1 MVDHMG
7 RMQRG
12 HGTSAPGAEAMPAV
26 NSYVRFGD
34 RTRRVGDISL
44 SATGP
49 PRPQAA
55 PRPTNAKEETRM
67 RRAASPP
74 LSRRAL
80 LAAPLVLAAPPGHAQ
95 EAPFPSRPVR
105 IVVSFTAGGTTD
117 IIARLV
123 GQQLSERW
131 GQPVVIDN
139 RAGAGGNI
147 GTEHVVRSAPDG
159 YTLLV
164 GSVGPLAVN
173 VSLYKNLSY
182 DPRRDLAPVT
192 LLAGVPNVLI
202 VRPDFPARDV
212 AGLVAEARRRPGE
225 LSYAS
230 TGSGTSSHLS
240 GVMLDMMAGTQ
251 TIHVPYRGAVALND
265 LLAGRTQFMFA
276 TIPSV
281 IEQIRSGRFRALAV
295 SSTARSRSLPEVPT
309 MVELGFP
316 DFDASSWFGMA
327 APPRTPPAI
336 VNRIAE
342 DVHAVL
348 RDPRIERQM
357 VEQGA
362 DPVGNGPDAF
372 AAFIDREVG
381 RWAGIVRAA
390 NATAD

>member
-1 MVDHMG
+1 M
-7 RMQRG
+7 
-12 HGTSAPGAEAMPAV
+12 T
-26 NSYVRFGD
+26 
-34 RTRRVGDISL
+34 VG
-44 SATGP
+44 
-49 PRPQAA
+49 
-55 PRPTNAKEETRM
+55 
-67 RRAASPP
+67 RRAALALPMLALP
-74 LSRRAL
+74 MLVPSRMAR
-80 LAAPLVLAAPPGHAQ
+80 AQ
-95 EAPFPSRPVR
+95 EAPFPSRTVR
-105 IVVSFTAGGTTD
+105 MVVSFTAGGTTD

-139 RAGAGGNI
+139 RPGAGGNI

-173 VSLYKNLSY
+173 VSLYRNLTY

-212 AGLVAEARRRPGE
+212 AGLVAEAKRRPGE

-240 GVMLDMMAGTQ
+240 GVMLDGMAGIT
-251 TIHVPYRGAVALND
+251 TVHVPYRGAVALND
-265 LLAGRTQFMFA
+265 LMGGRVDFMFA

-281 IEQIRSGRFRALAV
+281 IEQIRTGRLRPLAV
-295 SSTARSRSLPEVPT
+295 TSTARSRSMPEVPT
-309 MVELGFP
+309 MVEAGFP
-316 DFDASSWFGMA
+316 EFDASSWFGIV
-327 APPRTPPAI
+327 APARTPAAI

-342 DVHAVL
+342 DANAIV

-357 VEQGA
+357 IEQGA
-362 DPVGNGPDAF
+362 DPVGNGP
-372 AAFIDREVG
+372 AAFGAFIAREVD
-381 RWAGIVRAA
+381 RWGTIVRAA
-390 NATAD
+390 NATPD

>member
-1 MVDHMG
+1 M
-7 RMQRG
+7 
-12 HGTSAPGAEAMPAV
+12 TSGPIK
-26 NSYVRFGD
+26 
-34 RTRRVGDISL
+34 VG
-44 SATGP
+44 
-49 PRPQAA
+49 
-55 PRPTNAKEETRM
+55 
-67 RRAASPP
+67 RRATLALP
-74 LSRRAL
+74 LL
-80 LAAPLVLAAPPGHAQ
+80 LPGLARAQ
-95 EAPFPSRPVR
+95 ESFPNRPVR

-131 GQPVVIDN
+131 GQPIVIDN

-173 VSLYKNLSY
+173 ASLYRNLPY

-212 AGLVAEARRRPGE
+212 AGLVAEAKRRPGQM
-225 LSYAS
+225 SYAS

-265 LLAGRTQFMFA
+265 MLAGRVDFMFA

-281 IEQIRSGRFRALAV
+281 IEQIRGGRFRPLAV
-295 SSTARSRSLPEVPT
+295 TSTTRSRSLPDVAT
-309 MVELGFP
+309 MVELGYP
-316 DFDASSWFGMA
+316 EFDASSWFGMA
-327 APPRTPPAI
+327 APARTPPAI
-336 VNRIAE
+336 VNKIAE

-357 VEQGA
+357 IDQGA
-362 DPVGNGPDAF
+362 DPVGNGP
-372 AAFIDREVG
+372 AAFTAFIAREVD
-381 RWAGIVRAA
+381 RWAAIVRVS
-390 NATAD
+390 NATPD

>member
-1 MVDHMG
+1 
-7 RMQRG
+7 MQR
-12 HGTSAPGAEAMPAV
+12 
-26 NSYVRFGD
+26 D
-34 RTRRVGDISL
+34 RTP
-44 SATGP
+44 SADLETG
-49 PRPQAA
+49 AGL
-55 PRPTNAKEETRM
+55 T
-67 RRAASPP
+67 RRAA
-74 LSRRAL
+74 LAL
-80 LAAPLVLAAPPGHAQ
+80 PMLLPGLAAQAQ
-95 EAPFPSRPVR
+95 QDPFPSRPVR

-123 GQQLSERW
+123 GQQLSEKW

-139 RAGAGGNI
+139 RPGAGGNI
-147 GTEHVVRSAPDG
+147 GTEHVARSAPDG

-182 DPRRDLAPVT
+182 DPRRDFAPVT

-212 AGLVAEARRRPGE
+212 AGLVAEAKRRPGE

-240 GVMLDMMAGTQ
+240 GVMLDQMAGIQ
-251 TIHVPYRGAVALND
+251 TIHIPYRGAVALND

-281 IEQIRSGRFRALAV
+281 VEQIRNGRFRPLAV
-295 SSTARSRSLPEVPT
+295 SSTTRSRSMPEVPT
-309 MVELGFP
+309 MVELGYP
-316 DFDASSWFGMA
+316 EFDASSWFGMV
-327 APPRTPPAI
+327 APARTPQAI
-336 VNRIAE
+336 VNRIVE

-357 VEQGA
+357 IEQGA
-362 DPVGNGPDAF
+362 DPVGNGPEAF
-372 AAFIDREVG
+372 AAFIAREVD
-381 RWAGIVRAA
+381 RWAGIVRTA

>member
-1 MVDHMG
+1 MTIG
-7 RMQRG
+7 RRA
-12 HGTSAPGAEAMPAV
+12 TLALPLLAMP
-26 NSYVRFGD
+26 G
-34 RTRRVGDISL
+34 
-44 SATGP
+44 
-49 PRPQAA
+49 
-55 PRPTNAKEETRM
+55 
-67 RRAASPP
+67 
-74 LSRRAL
+74 
-80 LAAPLVLAAPPGHAQ
+80 LARAQ
-95 EAPFPSRPVR
+95 EPYPSRPIR

-117 IIARLV
+117 IIARLI

-139 RAGAGGNI
+139 RPGAGGNI
-147 GTEHVVRSAPDG
+147 GTDHVVKSPPDG

-173 VSLYKNLSY
+173 VSLYRNMPY

-192 LLAGVPNVLI
+192 LLAGVPNVLV

-212 AGLVAEARRRPGE
+212 AGLVAEARRRPGQ
-225 LSYAS
+225 LTYAS

-240 GVMLDMMAGTQ
+240 GVMLDQMAGIS

-265 LLAGRTQFMFA
+265 LMGGRVDFMFA

-281 IEQIRSGRFRALAV
+281 IEQIRTGRLRPIAV
-295 SSTARSRSLPEVPT
+295 SSTTRSRSLPDVPT

-316 DFDASSWFGMA
+316 DFDASSWFGLV

-336 VNRIAE
+336 IDRLAE
-342 DVHAVL
+342 EVHAIL

-362 DPVGNGPDAF
+362 DPVGNGPVAF
-372 AAFIDREVG
+372 GAFIAREVD
-381 RWAGIVRAA
+381 RWGAIVRAA
-390 NATAD
+390 NASAD